1 MKTSVCSRCHRRVLP
16 EDRQGSLTSF
26 LLSDLSCNCNKVGD
40 DGLRKITPAPIII
53 EDNSTICRRCNKV
66 IPARQREGSITAFFF
81 QEQRCHCKQP
91 QPQSDTAAANGGVSQ
106 SRQGGKAPQSLPN
119 DTGTKRQSN
128 THQKGLA
135 TRYQGG
141 QRTARMA
148 DFRTVLHTVRQTTM
162 SSNAAAASMAG
173 LAPGQVIGGCYELLE
188 LAGQGGMG
196 AVFKA
201 RHKGL
206 GRACAI
212 KFLAPNLIS
221 ERTWLLFQREAKMVA
236 ELQHRTICQVYD
248 LGIHDEKVPYY
259 AMDFIEGETLDETLS
274 SQGPLSVGATLELYL
289 KVLEGLSY
297 AHRRGI
303 VHKDLKPANLM
314 LTTSGDAQVEVKIL
328 DFGISELTEAAPVHS
343 STTTHGERRDENNQ
357 TKNDQKG
364 ADQNRAKTQRNQ
376 MEIIGS
382 ALYMSPE
389 QFLGDNLDRRSD
401 IYTLGCTMFE
411 TLTGAPPYLEESF
424 EKLREAHLHQ
434 EPPTLGQATGLF
446 FPPRITAIVAKCL
459 EKDPEKRYQSANE
472 LSIDLDRALQ
482 GKELQFAQMN
492 AGQTLETTEAIGT
505 RPARIMLA
513 AFTVV
518 ISTCLASAALCW
530 MAISLMPSTN
540 TETAGKQ
547 SEKPTGKGALSQGAS
562 STNQPIAPTVEVIPN
577 QKGGFSVQLTPEVNA
592 SDLLL
597 LDLRTL
603 TTKTIP
609 TDTKVLETTA
619 NEKLVLYPLVSHI
632 NAFYKSGDLEAE
644 IRGLDLT
651 RDRKASGTI
660 MLYAGEVFPKLQYMR
675 VSGGSQTEAAARF
688 REIAGLP
695 NLEALTYAGEEK
707 PLKLSAPAG
716 LKVLTLENYRLPVV
730 SLDSSQSKHLSKTS
744 TLKELMKDEAYLH
757 QKQSTPQKIVFKN
770 CQLKAQSF
778 RFLIDHKPPDEIV
791 LEDCR
796 LAESPFEDMAV
807 YGVTRVTVLMH
818 AETLP
823 PWLAPESLKKDPI
836 ALPDLVFVNPNWTKE
851 RCRGFEA
858 QMKNRCPEFKC
869 KAVNRAD

>member
-1 MKTSVCSRCHRRVLP
+1 M
-16 EDRQGSLTSF
+16 TSF
-26 LLSDLSCNCNKVGD
+26 LLSDLSCNCNRVGD
-40 DGLRKITPAPIII
+40 NGIRQNVPGPIVI
-53 EDNSTICRRCNKV
+53 EDNSSICRRCNKV

-91 QPQSDTAAANGGVSQ
+91 QPDIASAGLSQSSESNSADSQPTAA
-106 SRQGGKAPQSLPN
+106 RKPQG
-119 DTGTKRQSN
+119 N

-141 QRTARMA
+141 QRTARMV

-162 SSNAAAASMAG
+162 SSNVATASMAG
-173 LAPGQVIGGCYELLE
+173 LAPGQIIGGCYELLE

-201 RHKGL
+201 RHQAL

-221 ERTWLLFQREAKMVA
+221 EKTWHLFQREARLVA

-248 LGIHDEKVPYY
+248 LGIHDEKIPYY

-274 SQGPLSVGATLELYL
+274 NQGPLSVGATLELYI

-314 LTTSGDAQVEVKIL
+314 LTTGGEQQVEVKIL
-328 DFGISELTEAAPVHS
+328 DFGISELTEVAPVQGSTADHS
-343 STTTHGERRDENNQ
+343 ERRDDNNQ
-357 TKNDQKG
+357 TKNDQKRVN
-364 ADQNRAKTQRNQ
+364 QNRAKTQRNQ

-401 IYTLGCTMFE
+401 IYTIGCTMFE
-411 TLTGAPPYLEESF
+411 TLTGAPPFLEESF

-446 FPPRITAIVAKCL
+446 FPPKITAIVAKCL
-459 EKDPEKRYQSANE
+459 EKEPEKRYQSANE
-472 LSIDLDRALQ
+472 LSIDLDRALH
-482 GKELQFAQMN
+482 GKELQFARLN
-492 AGQTLETTEAIGT
+492 AGQALETTEAAHT

-518 ISTCLASAALCW
+518 VSTCLASAALCW
-530 MAISLMPSTN
+530 MAISLMPSASDRAVN
-540 TETAGKQ
+540 NI
-547 SEKPTGKGALSQGAS
+547 EKLTGNGTHSSGAS
-562 STNQPIAPTVEVIPN
+562 TANQPIAPTVEVIPN
-577 QKGGFSVQLTPEVNA
+577 QKGGYSVQLTPEVNA
-592 SDLLL
+592 SDLLI
-597 LDLRTL
+597 LDLGTL
-603 TTKTIP
+603 TTKAIP
-609 TDTKVLETTA
+609 PDTKVLDTTA

-651 RDRKASGTI
+651 RDRNAAGTI

-675 VSGGSQTEAAARF
+675 VSGASQQEATARF
-688 REIAGLP
+688 REAARLK
-695 NLEALTYAGEEK
+695 NLEALTYVGATK
-707 PLKLSAPAG
+707 TTAKLSAPAG
-716 LKVLTLENYRLPVV
+716 LKKLTLENYRLPLV
-730 SLDSSQSKHLSKTS
+730 SLDTSQTRHLSKTT
-744 TLKELMKDEAYLH
+744 TLKELMKDETYLH
-757 QKQSTPQKIVFKN
+757 QKQSTPKAIIFKN
-770 CQLKAQSF
+770 SQLKGSSF

-791 LEDCR
+791 LEDC
-796 LAESPFEDMAV
+796 LLDESPFEDMAV
-807 YGVTRVTVLMH
+807 YGINKVTVLMH
-818 AETLP
+818 IETLP
-823 PWLAPESLKKDPI
+823 PWLNPNSLKKNPI
-836 ALPDLVFVNPNWTKE
+836 AMPNLVLINPTWTTA
-851 RCRGFEA
+851 RCREYEA
-858 QMKNRCPEFKC
+858 QVKSRCPGFKC
-869 KAVNRAD
+869 SVLNKPE

>member
-1 MKTSVCSRCHRRVLP
+1 MKTLVCSRCHRRVLP

-26 LLSDLSCNCNKVGD
+26 LLSDLSCNCNRIGD
-40 DGLRKITPAPIII
+40 DGLRQNTPAPVVI
-53 EDNSTICRRCNKV
+53 EDNSSICRRCNKV

-91 QPQSDTAAANGGVSQ
+91 QPDTPAAKAGLSQ
-106 SRQGGKAPQSLPN
+106 SPQSGSASDHFRN
-119 DTGTKRQSN
+119 DTGAKKQSN

-141 QRTARMA
+141 KRTARMA
-148 DFRTVLHTVRQTTM
+148 DFRTVLHTMRQTTM
-162 SSNAAAASMAG
+162 SSKTTAASMAG
-173 LAPGQVIGGCYELLE
+173 LAPGQIIGGCYELLA

-201 RHKGL
+201 RHQGL
-206 GRACAI
+206 GRACAV

-221 ERTWLLFQREAKMVA
+221 EKTWLLFQREARMVA

-248 LGIHDEKVPYY
+248 LGIHDEKIPYY

-274 SQGPLSVGATLELYL
+274 SQGPLSVGATLELYI

-314 LTTSGDAQVEVKIL
+314 LTTGGEHQVEVKIL
-328 DFGISELTEAAPVHS
+328 DFGISELTEAAPIQS
-343 STTTHGERRDENNQ
+343 STLEHSAHVVESTQARLDS
-357 TKNDQKG
+357 NDAKPE
-364 ADQNRAKTQRNQ
+364 RAKTQRNQ
-376 MEIIGS
+376 LEIIGS

-389 QFLGDNLDRRSD
+389 QLLGDNLDRRSD
-401 IYTLGCTMFE
+401 IYTIGCTMFE
-411 TLTGAPPYLEESF
+411 TLTGAPPFLEESF

-446 FPPRITAIVAKCL
+446 FPPKITAIVAKCL
-459 EKDPEKRYQSANE
+459 EKEPEKRYQSANE
-472 LSIDLDRALQ
+472 LSIDLERALQ
-482 GKELQFAQMN
+482 GKELQFARLN
-492 AGQTLETTEAIGT
+492 AGQALETTEAAGT

-530 MAISLMPSTN
+530 MAISLMPSAS
-540 TETAGKQ
+540 TETVGKQ
-547 SEKPTGKGALSQGAS
+547 SEKLTDQGAHSQGAS
-562 STNQPIAPTVEVIPN
+562 TANQPIAPTVEVIPN
-577 QKGGFSVQLTPEVNA
+577 QKGGYSVQLTPEVNA

-597 LDLRTL
+597 LDLGTL
-603 TTKTIP
+603 TTKAIP
-609 TDTKVLETTA
+609 SDTKVLDTTA

-651 RDRKASGTI
+651 RDRNAAGTL

-675 VSGGSQTEAAARF
+675 ICGGSQQEATARF
-688 REIAGLP
+688 REVARLKD
-695 NLEALTYAGEEK
+695 LEALTYVGETK
-707 PLKLSAPAG
+707 TTAKLSAPAG
-716 LKVLTLENYRLPVV
+716 LKKLTLENYRLPLV
-730 SLDSSQSKHLSKTS
+730 SLDTSQTRHLSKTT
-744 TLKELMKDEAYLH
+744 TLKELMKDENYLH
-757 QKQSTPQKIVFKN
+757 QKQSTPKAIIFKN
-770 CQLKAQSF
+770 SQLKGSSF
-778 RFLIDHKPPDEIV
+778 RFLIDHKPPDQVV

-796 LAESPFEDMAV
+796 LDESPFEDMAV
-807 YGVTRVTVLMH
+807 YGINKVTVLMH
-818 AETLP
+818 TETLP
-823 PWLAPESLKKDPI
+823 PWLSPESLKKNPI
-836 ALPDLVFVNPNWTKE
+836 AMPTLVLINPTWTAA
-851 RCRGFEA
+851 RCREYEA
-858 QMKNRCPEFKC
+858 QVKSRCPGFKC
-869 KAVNRAD
+869 SASNKPE